1 MDSSAFLWPSG
12 NKDFWKIEC
21 DASKVFVKWSH
32 NYFED
37 YKQLA
42 YNFYKCGFSTFDEV
56 IRSGHD
62 NIKSDMWFLTGVF
75 YYVRV

>member
-42 YNFYKCGFSTFDEV
+42 YNFVSASKDSV
-56 IRSGHD
+56 
-62 NIKSDMWFLTGVF
+62 V
-75 YYVRV
+75 